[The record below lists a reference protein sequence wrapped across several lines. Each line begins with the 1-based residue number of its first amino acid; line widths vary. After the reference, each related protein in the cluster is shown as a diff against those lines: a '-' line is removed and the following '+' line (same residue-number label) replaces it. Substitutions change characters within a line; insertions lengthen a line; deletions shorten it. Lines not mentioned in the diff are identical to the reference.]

1 MIIFKKLK
9 KKITIKYSNKS
20 LLFILVGFINTIF
33 GISIFPIIY
42 YLSESLHYNFLVT
55 LSTILAVTFSYSTHK
70 VYVYKTKKN
79 FVNELKK
86 YLPFQF
92 LFYLINLVLMN
103 IGVEI
108 LNFNVLYTQI
118 GITTGIAII
127 SFFIYEKVVFS
138 SK

>member
-1 MIIFKKLK
+1 M
-9 KKITIKYSNKS
+9 
-20 LLFILVGFINTIF
+20 FILVGFINTIF